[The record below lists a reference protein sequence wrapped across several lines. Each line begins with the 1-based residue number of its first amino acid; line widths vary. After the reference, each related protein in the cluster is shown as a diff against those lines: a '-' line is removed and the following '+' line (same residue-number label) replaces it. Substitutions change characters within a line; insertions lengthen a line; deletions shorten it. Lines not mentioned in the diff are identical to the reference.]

1 MNRVYQTFESE
12 VEPSF
17 SKQPFQR
24 QVTENCC
31 CGQTGHTIPRMPVC
45 RISFT
50 VTGAPQKSRRGL
62 AGLGSAAPYTG
73 GRRSLPR
80 PMAATAIVAPKSLPF
95 LTTRSSLARLP
106 TRRSTQTS
114 SCSSAGRRG
123 PAVAATPRPGG
134 TCRVR
139 SPLRSLLPPSAA
151 ASPPTAAAAE
161 GIRRVRICVFFSKLT
176 G

>member
-1 MNRVYQTFESE
+1 MK

-31 CGQTGHTIPRMPVC
+31 CGQLVFNNLFYAVLRYARMPR

-50 VTGAPQKSRRGL
+50 ESRARRSTKSRRGL
-62 AGLGSAAPYTG
+62 AGLGSASAAPYTG
-73 GRRSLPR
+73 ERRSLPR
-80 PMAATAIVAPKSLPF
+80 PMAAIVAPKPLSF
-95 LTTRSSLARLP
+95 LTTLTIRSSLARLP
-106 TRRSTQTS
+106 TRRSTQT

-123 PAVAATPRPGG
+123 PAVAATPRPGVA
-134 TCRVR
+134 CRVHSR
-139 SPLRSLLPPSAA
+139 LRSLLPPSAA

-161 GIRRVRICVFFSKLT
+161 GIRRVRISDLLQS
-176 G
+176 